1 MENIEAEQRGSAGG
15 VVKSGGWSAG
25 RTDSPRPLKSAPNGL
40 LNSNAAPSTPNRLVE
55 SVRANGGP
63 LFTPGS
69 PGGKSDAGSA
79 VGDSPASR
87 RIRYLGPGMSPRRML
102 NKGRSSEKPAF
113 TIDVAE
119 QSEPKRQRL
128 DADEDMPQAT
138 TNQNS
143 ATGSPM
149 QIDTPTPTPPKPRN
163 VEKAKNTATPA
174 RPSPLGQSPAET
186 RESSPR
192 DAASIAQGKKR
203 AADIVKELMREEI
216 GPIESLDKRDYIV
229 INPYDLA
236 SPSAASQ
243 KSDATSSS
251 LSRSISRTATPKKS
265 ILRSSLRSSTS
276 TPLSGAAA
284 KLEAHKPGRKL
295 TTLELLEGKKP
306 VSAFILIRGA
316 SLC

>member
-1 MENIEAEQRGSAGG
+1 MENIEAEQQESTAGG
-15 VVKSGGWSAG
+15 PIKIGGWSAG
-25 RTDSPRPLKSAPNGL
+25 RTDSPRPLKSAPNGFST
-40 LNSNAAPSTPNRLVE
+40 SNVAPSTPNRLVE
-55 SVRANGGP
+55 TVRAKGGP

-69 PGGKSDAGSA
+69 PGVRSEASSA
-79 VGDSPASR
+79 AGDSPASR

-102 NKGRSSEKPAF
+102 NKGRSSEKPIF
-113 TIDVAE
+113 TSDVAE

-128 DADEDMPQAT
+128 DVDIEMLQDSD
-138 TNQNS
+138 NLLS

-149 QIDTPTPTPPKPRN
+149 QIDTPTPTPPRN
-163 VEKAKNTATPA
+163 RTIEKAKNTSTPA
-174 RPSPLGQSPAET
+174 RPSPLGQSPADT

-192 DAASIAQGKKR
+192 DAASVAQGKKR

-216 GPIESLDKRDYIV
+216 GPIESLSKQDYIV

-236 SPSAASQ
+236 SPSASSQ
-243 KSDATSSS
+243 KSDTLSSS
-251 LSRSISRTATPKKS
+251 LSKSVSRTATPKKS

-306 VSAFILIRGA
+306 VSTCAL
-316 SLC
+316 LT